1 MRGKYYQYVVLIEE
15 LLLIA
20 LTYNGRPEAY
30 SRCRFRRLRE
40 ECKVKRGALAEGRKS
55 FVG

>member
-1 MRGKYYQYVVLIEE
+1 MRGEYYQYVVLIEK

-20 LTYNGRPEAY
+20 LTYNGRPEVY
-30 SRCRFRRLRE
+30 SRCRFRRLRAE
-40 ECKVKRGALAEGRKS
+40 RKVKRRALVEARKS